1 MKNRGYIPAGLVLLL
16 IASCGG
22 GGDLTSVASRLVN
35 TQRQANL
42 TRETLSGTWKGEI
55 VAPDGVGRQS
65 ILLVFSQGSSFSLDG
80 SFLVGENIHIGGT
93 VSRDTFALA
102 NGVFDE
108 GQVRFNL
115 SETSGGPLILASGN
129 PVLFTA
135 NLSENGFMS
144 GDVKASSLL
153 IGFWEA
159 VLQSSAL
166 LSAARWQTP

>member
-1 MKNRGYIPAGLVLLL
+1 MKYCGYIVAGLLLLL
-16 IASCGG
+16 ITSCGG
-22 GGDLTSVASRLVN
+22 GGDLTSVASPLVN
-35 TQRQANL
+35 VQRQANL

-55 VAPDGVGRQS
+55 ITPDGVGRQP
-65 ILLVFSQGSSFSLDG
+65 ILLVFSQSSGFSLDG
-80 SFLVGENIHIGGT
+80 SILVGENIHIGGAVT
-93 VSRDTFALA
+93 RDTFALA
-102 NGVFDE
+102 NGVFDK

-115 SETSGGPLILASGN
+115 SEAAGGPLILAAGN

-159 VLQSSAL
+159 FLQTQAL
-166 LSAARWQTP
+166 LSAIWIQVP